1 MFQSV
6 LSRNSRL
13 VTCVFASWDSW
24 CYRFVPESSGSV
36 HTHAYLQLPSR
47 TRGFQMIT
55 TTVFNDELIHI
66 TSDISIKVRK
76 TRNGRVSIQV
86 NAPKSVPVFR
96 CNAADFRENV
106 TMTQSVLGVGTDRKF
121 ELRIVRDD

>member
-1 MFQSV
+1 
-6 LSRNSRL
+6 
-13 VTCVFASWDSW
+13 
-24 CYRFVPESSGSV
+24 
-36 HTHAYLQLPSR
+36 
-47 TRGFQMIT
+47 MIT

-86 NAPKSVPVFR
+86 NAPKSVPVLR
-96 CNAADFRENV
+96 CNVADFRENV
-106 TMTQSVLGVGTDRKF
+106 TTTQSVLGVGTDRKF